1 METGPHPPK
10 PTIIG
15 LVGGSASGKT
25 TFIKALS
32 ARFAPEQLAV
42 ISQDHYYHPIEM
54 QARDPRGEVNFDLP
68 DALDRDRCL
77 QDLHTLIEGRS
88 VRIKEYTF
96 NRPGAEPAYHTIQPA
111 PVLVIEGLFVF
122 HYREIAD
129 LLDLR
134 VFIDAP
140 QELMLARRIER
151 DLAERGYPE
160 EVVRYQWDH
169 HVAPAYKAYLEPYR
183 DSSDLII
190 TNTQGFGPALEVFAS
205 YIQSLSSWKTV
216 SVSSD

>member
-1 METGPHPPK
+1 MNTVHTPPK
-10 PTIIG
+10 PYIIG

-32 ARFAPEQLAV
+32 ARFAPQDLAV

-54 QARDPRGEVNFDLP
+54 QAKDERGEVNFDLP
-68 DALDRDRCL
+68 GALDRERCR
-77 QDLHTLIEGRS
+77 QDLDSLMEGRAIQ
-88 VRIKEYTF
+88 IKEYTF
-96 NRPGAEPAYHTIQPA
+96 NRPGAEPTYHTVLPA

-122 HYREIAD
+122 HYPELAD

-134 VFIDAP
+134 IFIDAP
-140 QELMLARRIER
+140 LETMLARRIVR
-151 DLAERGYPE
+151 DLEERGYPE

-169 HVAPAYKAYLEPYR
+169 HVAPAYRAYLEPYR

-190 TNTQGFGPALEVFAS
+190 TNTQGFGPALEVFVS
-205 YIQSLSSWKTV
+205 HIQSLLSWKTA

>member
-1 METGPHPPK
+1 
-10 PTIIG
+10 
-15 LVGGSASGKT
+15 
-25 TFIKALS
+25 
-32 ARFAPEQLAV
+32 
-42 ISQDHYYHPIEM
+42 
-54 QARDPRGEVNFDLP
+54 
-68 DALDRDRCL
+68 
-77 QDLHTLIEGRS
+77 LHSLIEGRS

-96 NRPGAEPAYHTIQPA
+96 NRPGAEPAYHAVQPA

-169 HVAPAYKAYLEPYR
+169 HVAPAYRAYLEPYR

-205 YIQSLSSWKTV
+205 HIQSLSSWKTV
-216 SVSSD
+216 SASSD